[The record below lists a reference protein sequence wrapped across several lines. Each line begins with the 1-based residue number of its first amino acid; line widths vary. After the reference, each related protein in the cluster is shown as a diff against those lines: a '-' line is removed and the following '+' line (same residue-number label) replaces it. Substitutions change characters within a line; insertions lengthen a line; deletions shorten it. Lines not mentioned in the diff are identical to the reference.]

1 METVRSV
8 LYTVYFD
15 VFFFPA
21 ILLANISCVHTR
33 HCSLLRL
40 KFVVLFSRSIV
51 FQCFFLHFSVFSMHV
66 PVYSICVR
74 IYKYALYFFFL
85 YAHILL
91 SFGCFS
97 LIFSIQFGSLW
108 LNSRLLLSYF
118 FSVLENRRNY
128 AHHRNVFIFICIYRI
143 WFHCVLKTIQSSRYM
158 QKMETKTNNRGKKH
172 TGKRW
177 DRQRKKWIPVKIL
190 KWSKE
195 M

>member
-15 VFFFPA
+15 VFFFQPFFLRIYPA
-21 ILLANISCVHTR
+21 CTQDTVLYYGWNLL
-33 HCSLLRL
+33 
-40 KFVVLFSRSIV
+40 
-51 FQCFFLHFSVFSMHV
+51 CFF
-66 PVYSICVR
+66 P
-74 IYKYALYFFFL
+74 APLYFNAFFCTFPFFLCMFRFIVYVYVYINIFL

-91 SFGCFS
+91 SFECFS

-143 WFHCVLKTIQSSRYM
+143 WFHCVLKTIQSGRYM
-158 QKMETKTNNRGKKH
+158 QKW
-172 TGKRW
+172 KRK
-177 DRQRKKWIPVKIL
+177 QTIERKKSQGNGEIDGEKNEFL
-190 KWSKE
+190 
-195 M
+195 